1 MNKAGSVKS
10 LWMTTWMKRL
20 GLGVCLLSLFCVA
33 AWPQAALPKAVSAS
47 AVPAQPEAPKDS
59 LGRATPRGTVLGF
72 LTAARDKNYDL
83 AAEYL
88 NTHLHGKAA
97 ADLAQELSV
106 VLDQRLPARLGQ
118 LSDNP
123 EGSQSD
129 PLNPNRELVGTITS
143 SNGNVDIVLERVD
156 RSKSDTIWLFSSKTL
171 ESIPDV
177 YADLDVV
184 SANEILPG
192 FLVNTQIAGIK
203 LYELI
208 AVLVGLPLI
217 YLFATL
223 LNRLISPLAGGVRR
237 RVSKRADLPDPQ
249 VLPGPLRILLIAIV
263 IRWGMSIVGLPLLAR
278 LFWSSAAAVMTVAAI
293 VWILILLNSRAER
306 YFHVL
311 LRKRN
316 LAGTVSVL
324 RLGRR
329 IVDVL
334 LVFAGAL
341 VILHIFGVKVTAA
354 LAGLGVGGIAVA
366 LAAQKTLENVIGG
379 VSLIFDQV
387 VRVGDSLKVGDTTG
401 TVEEVGLRSIR
412 IRTLDRTVV
421 SVPNG
426 QIATMSIETYSARD
440 KFWFHHLLGLRYGTT
455 AAQMHSVVDNIRS
468 LLLKHTSIERDSVR
482 VRLLSFGTSS
492 LDVDVYAY
500 VLGRDWNHFLEIQE
514 GLLFSIMEIVGQ
526 AGTQLAL
533 PSQAMYLAN
542 NLFAGGAT
550 PSRMPESAHDSG
562 ASDPQT

>member
-1 MNKAGSVKS
+1 MNMAGSVKS

>member
-1 MNKAGSVKS
+1 MNMAGSVKS

-47 AVPAQPEAPKDS
+47 AAPAQPEAPKDS

-88 NTHLHGKAA
+88 NTHLHGEAA

-129 PLNPNRELVGTITS
+129 LLNPNRELVGTITS

-192 FLVNTQIAGIK
+192 FLVNTQMAGIK

-223 LNRLISPLAGGVRR
+223 LNRLISPLAGRLRR

-263 IRWGMSIVGLPLLAR
+263 IRWGLSIVGLPLLAR
-278 LFWSSAAAVMTVAAI
+278 LFWSSAASVMTVAAI

-387 VRVGDSLKVGDTTG
+387 VRVGDFLKVGDTTG

-550 PSRMPESAHDSG
+550 PSRMPESAHNSE

>member
-1 MNKAGSVKS
+1 
-10 LWMTTWMKRL
+10 MKRL

-47 AVPAQPEAPKDS
+47 AAPAQPEAPKDS

-88 NTHLHGKAA
+88 NTHLHGEAA

-129 PLNPNRELVGTITS
+129 LLNPNRELVGTITS

-192 FLVNTQIAGIK
+192 FLVNTQMAGIK

-223 LNRLISPLAGGVRR
+223 LNRLISPLAGRLRR

-263 IRWGMSIVGLPLLAR
+263 IRWGLSIVGLPLLAR
-278 LFWSSAAAVMTVAAI
+278 LFWSSAASVMTVAAI

-387 VRVGDSLKVGDTTG
+387 VRVGDFLKVGDTTG

-550 PSRMPESAHDSG
+550 PSRMPESAHNSE

>member
-1 MNKAGSVKS
+1 MNMAGSVKS

-20 GLGVCLLSLFCVA
+20 GLRVCLLSLFCVA
-33 AWPQAALPKAVSAS
+33 AWPQAALPKAVSAG
-47 AVPAQPEAPKDS
+47 AAPAQPEAPKDS

-88 NTHLHGKAA
+88 NTHLHGEAA

-129 PLNPNRELVGTITS
+129 LLNPNRELVGTITS

-192 FLVNTQIAGIK
+192 FLVNTQMAGIK

-223 LNRLISPLAGGVRR
+223 LNRLISPLAGRLRR

-263 IRWGMSIVGLPLLAR
+263 IRWGLSIVGLPLLAR
-278 LFWSSAAAVMTVAAI
+278 LFWSSAASVMTVAAI

-387 VRVGDSLKVGDTTG
+387 VRVGD
-401 TVEEVGLRSIR
+401 
-412 IRTLDRTVV
+412 
-421 SVPNG
+421 
-426 QIATMSIETYSARD
+426 
-440 KFWFHHLLGLRYGTT
+440 F
-455 AAQMHSVVDNIRS
+455 
-468 LLLKHTSIERDSVR
+468 
-482 VRLLSFGTSS
+482 
-492 LDVDVYAY
+492 
-500 VLGRDWNHFLEIQE
+500 
-514 GLLFSIMEIVGQ
+514 
-526 AGTQLAL
+526 
-533 PSQAMYLAN
+533 
-542 NLFAGGAT
+542 
-550 PSRMPESAHDSG
+550 
-562 ASDPQT
+562 

>member
-1 MNKAGSVKS
+1 
-10 LWMTTWMKRL
+10 MKRL

>member
-1 MNKAGSVKS
+1 
-10 LWMTTWMKRL
+10 MTTWVKRL
-20 GLGVCLLSLFCVA
+20 GLCVCLLTLFFVA
-33 AWPQAALPKAVSAS
+33 AWPQAALPKAAPAS
-47 AVPAQPEAPKDS
+47 AAPAQPEAPKNS
-59 LGRATPRGTVLGF
+59 LGRTTPRGTVLGF

-88 NTHLHGKAA
+88 NTRLRGKAA

-129 PLNPNRELVGTITS
+129 PLNPNRELVGTVTS
-143 SNGNVDIVLERVD
+143 SNGNVDIALERVD
-156 RSKSDTIWLFSSKTL
+156 RPKSDPMWLFSSKTL

-177 YADLDVV
+177 YADIDVV

-203 LYELI
+203 LYELL

-217 YLFATL
+217 YLLATL
-223 LNRLISPLAGGVRR
+223 LNRLLSPLAGRLRR
-237 RVSKRADLPDPQ
+237 RLSKKADLPDPQ
-249 VLPGPLRILLIAIV
+249 VLPGPVRILLIAIV
-263 IRWGMSIVGLPLLAR
+263 IQWGLSIVGLPLLAR

-306 YFHVL
+306 YFYRL
-311 LRKRN
+311 LQKRN
-316 LAGTVSVL
+316 LTGTVSVL

-329 IVDVL
+329 VGDVL
-334 LVFAGAL
+334 LVFTGAL

-379 VSLIFDQV
+379 VSLVFDQV
-387 VRVGDSLKVGDTTG
+387 VRVGDFLKVGDTTG

-440 KFWFHHLLGLRYGTT
+440 KYWFHPLIGLRYGTT

-468 LLLKHTSIERDSVR
+468 LLLKHASIERDSVR

-526 AGTQLAL
+526 AGAQLAL

-542 NLFAGGAT
+542 NLSAGGAT
-550 PSRMPESAHDSG
+550 PTGMPESAQDSE
-562 ASDPQT
+562 ASGPQT